1 VTHRVQN
8 VPTRAQG
15 RYKIPI
21 FTRAMYPP
29 SLAWSQVP
37 ASSRN
42 HVLLSLPGEEVCKS
56 NLPGHSIRC
65 VDGGKNTYK
74 NMSSTRCTRRS
85 PRYESIIGTARA
97 ATRSEFFAPRDANGY
112 TGCYI
117 VNGYIPYLRTAYC
130 VLKRYSL
137 LHLMYL
143 VVRPRPSHRHD
154 QPPRNPHP
162 AFDSVNW
169 PGSLGKLFPGD

>member
-1 VTHRVQN
+1 MTHRVQN

-97 ATRSEFFAPRDANGY
+97 ATRSEFFTPRDANGY
-112 TGCYI
+112 RLLCCQRLFSL
-117 VNGYIPYLRTAYC
+117 PAYC
-130 VLKRYSL
+130 VLRAEKVFAVAP
-137 LHLMYL
+137 YL
-143 VVRPRPSHRHD
+143 
-154 QPPRNPHP
+154 
-162 AFDSVNW
+162 
-169 PGSLGKLFPGD
+169 